1 MFCSP
6 QTFFP
11 QHLAKLGVI
20 NHSGERINQ
29 CLGVEWIKKQTR
41 IANDFG
47 QAGLISRNYRHAA
60 LHGVAQRQ
68 AETFEK
74 EPINERDCAA
84 VERGE
89 VYLRNIARKQN
100 VPAATL
106 PIGSIKSFAIKP
118 TAFTCQDKLR
128 KLTIWTSQ
136 AQAQIRF
143 DQPHQVLPRLN
154 GTKRWNVIPLDSI
167 ALANFFQF
175 CLIFNGREV
184 RWR

>member
-6 QTFFP
+6 QTLFP
-11 QHLAKLGVI
+11 QRLAKLRVI

-60 LHGVAQRQ
+60 LHGFDHRQ
-68 AETFEK
+68 PEALEK
-74 EPINERDCAA
+74 GRINERDCAA

-89 VYLRNIARKQN
+89 VYLRNIARKQK

-106 PIGSIKSFAIKP
+106 PIGS
-118 TAFTCQDKLR
+118 
-128 KLTIWTSQ
+128 
-136 AQAQIRF
+136 
-143 DQPHQVLPRLN
+143 
-154 GTKRWNVIPLDSI
+154 
-167 ALANFFQF
+167 
-175 CLIFNGREV
+175 
-184 RWR
+184 